1 MKASDA
7 AEAEQIASSEVN
19 AVAAAAKKDDNEEE
33 QGDNIDEQYGE
44 DDLINEIY
52 NMN

>member
-1 MKASDA
+1 MV
-7 AEAEQIASSEVN
+7 ETTNGGIN
-19 AVAAAAKKDDNEEE
+19 KDEENEE
-33 QGDNIDEQYGE
+33 QLDNIDEQYGE

>member
-1 MKASDA
+1 MNCALM
-7 AEAEQIASSEVN
+7 
-19 AVAAAAKKDDNEEE
+19 VAYCNNNEEE
-33 QGDNIDEQYGE
+33 QGDNIDDQYGE